1 MIIETPYKV
10 GDTVTIKTTAGEEVI
25 ARLVG
30 ETDKAITITKAM
42 AIVATQNGIGLGPF
56 SFTAD
61 PDAKLVLNKRGV
73 LYTSKTVGEMATQ
86 YIKSTTGLDLP
97 N

>member
-1 MIIETPYKV
+1 MIIETPYKD
-10 GDTVTIKTTAGEEVI
+10 GDTVTIKTTAGEEVV

-61 PDAKLVLNKRGV
+61 PDAKLVLN
-73 LYTSKTVGEMATQ
+73 
-86 YIKSTTGLDLP
+86 
-97 N
+97 